1 MAVSSG
7 DISLELL
14 EVFSSAADA
23 VIEKGE
29 IGEEVQ
35 G

>member
-14 EVFSSAADA
+14 EVFSSAADV
-23 VIEKGE
+23 VIES
-29 IGEEVQ
+29 
-35 G
+35 